1 MKRYHRCLI
10 ALGLLA
16 LSTPAEA
23 QNPEDILVYK
33 FARSRAWQQYEAAP
47 DSAGNYKG
55 RNVLAGVSADNSFWV
70 IDRGNQKI
78 AEIRY
83 YVRYVDDVKQKL
95 YDIYEYSFTDLGIDP
110 AAYSDDAS
118 GNDDQFMDVM
128 TVPTPVALVKNQSFR
143 NSWTEDDGTA
153 DEQWSEGEV
162 WDLVGKTAPVAL
174 VKGGV
179 PLPNVAR
186 LLTGLYQGIEKYEGL
201 TYDWYFNRNDAGAQS
216 ALLDVVL
223 TQRARTVSVN
233 NQTPNTMLNGVA
245 AAVALVEL
253 LGYDYE
259 D

>member
-1 MKRYHRCLI
+1 MKKYHAWLTTL
-10 ALGLLA
+10 ALLA
-16 LSTPAEA
+16 LSVPAEA

-33 FARSRAWQQYEAAP
+33 FARSRVWQQYQAVP
-47 DSAGNYKG
+47 DATGNYRG

-70 IDRGNQKI
+70 IDRANQKI

-83 YVRYVDDVKQKL
+83 YVQYVDDVKQKL
-95 YDIYEYSFTDLGIDP
+95 YDTYEYTFTDLGIDP
-110 AAYSDDAS
+110 AAYSDNAS

-128 TVPTPVALVKNQSFR
+128 TVPTPVAVVKNLSFR
-143 NSWTEDDGTA
+143 NSWTDDDSTP
-153 DEQWSEGEV
+153 DERWEFGEV
-162 WDLVGKTAPVAL
+162 WDLVGKTAPVPL

-186 LLTGLYQGIEKYEGL
+186 LLTGFFQGIEKYEGT
-201 TYDWYFNRNDAGAQS
+201 TYDYYRNRNDAGAQS

-223 TQRARTVSVN
+223 TLRARTVSVN

-245 AAVALVEL
+245 AAVALVEA

>member
-1 MKRYHRCLI
+1 MKKYQAWLI
-10 ALGLLA
+10 AVGLVA
-16 LSTPAEA
+16 LSVPAEA

-33 FARSRAWQQYEAAP
+33 FARSRAWQQYQAVP
-47 DSAGNYKG
+47 DANGNYKG

-70 IDRGNQKI
+70 IDRANQKI

-83 YVRYVDDVKQKL
+83 YVQYVDDVKQKL

-110 AAYSDDAS
+110 AAYSSDAS

-128 TVPTPVALVKNQSFR
+128 TVPTPVAVVKNQSFR
-143 NSWTEDDGTA
+143 NSWTDSDSTP
-153 DEQWSEGEV
+153 DEKWEFGEV
-162 WDLVGKTAPVAL
+162 WDLFGKAAPVPL
-174 VKGGV
+174 VKNGV

-186 LLTGLYQGIEKYEGL
+186 LLTGFFQGLEKYEGI
-201 TYDWYFNRNDAGAQS
+201 TYDYYRNRNDMGAQS

-223 TQRARTVSVN
+223 TLRARTVSVN

-245 AAVALVEL
+245 AAVALVEA